1 MLDNL
6 FGFLRRKTDFYTGA
20 SLEKIDALVSTAIR
34 KHYEIFAREQQE
46 KEEKKRREEK
56 KKKVSG
62 VYLMRIINKLIYM
75 YIVFCRRLKRRKP
88 KKKV

>member
-20 SLEKIDALVSTAIR
+20 SLEKIDALVSVAIR
-34 KHYEIFAREQQE
+34 KHHEIFMREQQE

-56 KKKVSG
+56 KKKVG
-62 VYLMRIINKLIYM
+62 RNYDDAMFRVMGHAI
-75 YIVFCRRLKRRKP
+75 FRRLKRRK
-88 KKKV
+88 